1 MHALLLQMTSYLNSD
16 VAGKLL
22 TASYRTEKIA
32 GCGLTKKK
40 TLAKE
45 TGSVHCP
52 LSCLICP
59 CCVLHPAPPR
69 APTREEW
76 KTIA

>member
-1 MHALLLQMTSYLNSD
+1 MSSD

-32 GCGLTKKK
+32 NAGMTKKK

-45 TGSVHCP
+45 TGSVS
-52 LSCLICP
+52 LLFFSLI
-59 CCVLHPAPPR
+59 VS
-69 APTREEW
+69 
-76 KTIA
+76 